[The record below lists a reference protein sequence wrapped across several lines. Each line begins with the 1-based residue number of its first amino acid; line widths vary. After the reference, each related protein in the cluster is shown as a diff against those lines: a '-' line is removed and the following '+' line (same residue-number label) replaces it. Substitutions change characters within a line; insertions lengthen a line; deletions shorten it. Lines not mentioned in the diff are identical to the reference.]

1 MGRSLLIR
9 DRELVST
16 DIFMGW
22 VLGLLFS
29 GSLEADERLS
39 KYEIRSRPHLG
50 GIGFGIFIGVPLI
63 YGAFVYVA
71 LFLGLCPS
79 YTETSLLII
88 IFAVQKKNSTHIYIE
103 LHKPTHNI

>member
-1 MGRSLLIR
+1 
-9 DRELVST
+9 
-16 DIFMGW
+16 
-22 VLGLLFS
+22 LFF

-39 KYEIRSRPHLG
+39 KYRIRSRPHLG

-71 LFLGLCPS
+71 LFLDLCPS
-79 YTETSLLII
+79 CTETSLFL
-88 IFAVQKKNSTHIYIE
+88 IFAVQKKILLIFTE